1 MDSKDNPAGKTAAG
15 YPDRRFVWSRFR
27 RYAWTEIKDAVHS
40 HGLFI
45 LVSGLMPVILF
56 TLFCM
61 FSLAATSGQKQEIWN
76 TYWLFSE
83 LTATAVSIIFFLVF
97 PISMYGKTTDRT
109 AGTGYIL
116 LPASQTEKF
125 LSAVFLT
132 IILVPAVTM
141 TLYFSSDAL
150 VNMAVPD
157 GKYPLL
163 KNIIEQS
170 IITGSEDGGTLVL
183 SANTPSA
190 IFLPCIISAAGL
202 AGALAFR
209 KNKAGKTFIICTG
222 AFILYN
228 VTFWTVVERMSESNA
243 EIMDAVSLRFG
254 CFWYAL
260 QILVT
265 AALLI
270 YFWNRLKKIQL

>member
-1 MDSKDNPAGKTAAG
+1 MDSNDNPAGKTAAG
-15 YPDRRFVWSRFR
+15 YPDRRFVWSRFMKI
-27 RYAWTEIKDAVHS
+27 AGTEIKEAARS

-56 TLFCM
+56 TVFCM
-61 FSLAATSGQKQEIWN
+61 FSLTASPGQKQEIWSS
-76 TYWLFSE
+76 YSIFSE

-109 AGTGYIL
+109 TGTGYLL

-132 IILVPAVTM
+132 MILAPAVAM

-150 VNMAVPD
+150 VNIAVPQ

-163 KNIIEQS
+163 KNIIQQS
-170 IITGSEDGGTLVL
+170 IINIDGEGGQRVL

-209 KNKAGKTFIICTG
+209 KNKAGKTFLICSA

-228 VTFWTVVERMSESNA
+228 LTSWTIVERMYENNA

-254 CFWYAL
+254 CYWYAL

-270 YFWNRLKKIQL
+270 YFWHRLKKIQL

>member
-1 MDSKDNPAGKTAAG
+1 MDSNDNHAGKTAAG

-27 RYAWTEIKDAVHS
+27 RYAWTEIKDAAHS

-56 TLFCM
+56 TVFCLFY
-61 FSLAATSGQKQEIWN
+61 LAATDGQKQEIWDM
-76 TYWLFSE
+76 YWLFSE

-97 PISMYGKTTDRT
+97 PISIYGKTTDRT
-109 AGTGYIL
+109 TGTGYIL

-132 IILVPAVTM
+132 IILVPAVIM

-150 VNMAVPD
+150 VNIAIPD

-170 IITGSEDGGTLVL
+170 IITIDGDGKNLVL
-183 SANTPSA
+183 SADTPSSV
-190 IFLPCIISAAGL
+190 FLPCIISAAGL
-202 AGALAFR
+202 AGALTFR
-209 KNKAGKTFIICTG
+209 KNKAAKTFIICTG

-228 VTFWTVVERMSESNA
+228 VTFWTIVESISESNT
-243 EIMDAVSLRFG
+243 EIIDAMQFKFG

-265 AALLI
+265 AALLF